1 MSVRRTHSA
10 QLRCP
15 QVYHRFSR
23 ECSSWWTH
31 GAACRE
37 TSGLRGVLA
46 VLLLIAGVLVVSL
59 PAGAAEIALP
69 EYLRLVL
76 EENREVRA
84 SLARVESARASVAF
98 TAAEQRMNVGLKGE
112 TARVF
117 REEEGQYALSL
128 ALSQRIDLWGK
139 YDLQE
144 RAALLALDARR
155 ATHAQLVN
163 TLLTDAESAYWTA
176 FMARKNLVLYESLI
190 HQREEDL
197 RVAEERHRVGAAPRL
212 DVIRASVQLEKVRGE
227 ATRAEA
233 VHRDALAALARLA
246 GGMTVEPPEAKLE
259 KPELSFSLDL
269 SRAEVQRPDL
279 QVARITEELAKVE
292 RDLAKLGMKP
302 TLDASLQ
309 YTILTD
315 SSKATV
321 PQEDGMLSLVLG
333 VTLYDGGATK
343 ADTAR
348 KEHLVTAAGFDRE
361 DRRDA
366 LVKELASATHR
377 WEKALALERTKA
389 KEVELAV
396 EELRITRLRYETGAG
411 TQLDLLDSQVN
422 EQSAATEYLDAV
434 KEMYLALVDLR
445 SAMGEYAVHYGY
457 GEEALMNLP

>member
-1 MSVRRTHSA
+1 VA
-10 QLRCP
+10 RCGIP
-15 QVYHRFSR
+15 
-23 ECSSWWTH
+23 
-31 GAACRE
+31 
-37 TSGLRGVLA
+37 GLWGVLGA
-46 VLLLIAGVLVVSL
+46 FLLATGVLVVPLS
-59 PAGAAEIALP
+59 AGAAEMSLP

-76 EENREVRA
+76 KENKEARA
-84 SLARVESARASVAF
+84 SLARVESARASVAL
-98 TAAEQRMNVGLKGE
+98 TAAEQRMSVGLKGE
-112 TARVF
+112 TARVL

-139 YDLQE
+139 NTLQE
-144 RAALLALDARR
+144 RGARLALEARK

-163 TLLTDAESAYWTA
+163 SLLAEAESAYWTA
-176 FMARKNLVLYESLI
+176 FMARKNLDLYESLVR
-190 HQREEDL
+190 QREEDL
-197 RVAEERHRVGAAPRL
+197 RIAEERHRVGAAPRL
-212 DVIRASVQLEKVRGE
+212 DVVRASVQLEKVRSE

-233 VHRDALAALARLA
+233 GYRDALASLARLA
-246 GGMTVEPPEAKLE
+246 GGTVVEPPEAKLE
-259 KPELSFSLDL
+259 KPELTFSLDL
-269 SRAEVQRPDL
+269 SRAEEQHPDL

-302 TLDASLQ
+302 TLDGSLH

-333 VTLYDGGATK
+333 VTLYDGGTTK

-348 KEHLVTAAGFDRE
+348 KEHLVTASGFDRE
-361 DRRDA
+361 DRRDFLA
-366 LVKELASATHR
+366 NELALATHR
-377 WEKALALERTKA
+377 WEKARALERAKA
-389 KEVELAV
+389 KEMELAV

-445 SAMGEYAVHYGY
+445 SAMGEYAVRYATGA
-457 GEEALMNLP
+457 GSIAP

>member
-1 MSVRRTHSA
+1 MSVRRKHSA

-15 QVYHRFSR
+15 QVHRRFPK

-37 TSGLRGVLA
+37 ISGLRGVLA
-46 VLLLIAGVLVVSL
+46 AFLLITGVLVVSL
-59 PAGAAEIALP
+59 PAVAAEIALP

-76 EENREVRA
+76 EENREARA

-112 TARVF
+112 TARVL

-128 ALSQRIDLWGK
+128 TFGQRIDLWGK

-233 VHRDALAALARLA
+233 IHRDALASLARLA
-246 GGMTVEPPEAKLE
+246 GGMAVEPPEAKLE

-361 DRRDA
+361 DRRDS

-445 SAMGEYAVHYGY
+445 SAMGEYAVHYAH
-457 GEEALMNLP
+457 EAGSTAP